1 MSNMMILVDSK
12 ETMHQPSI
20 PFLWLV
26 LLALGLASACGCRGD
41 ARASAAAGSGEF
53 ERLSLRYQGFAGQVT
68 FPELAADLGYL
79 APIELEYVGNTI
91 SGPQDIQTVVTR
103 DIDFGGAFNGAVIK
117 LMAAKAPIEAV
128 IGYYGV
134 DESTWS
140 GYYVLD
146 DSPIRSARD
155 FIGKKVSMN
164 TVGAHQEFVLR
175 EYLARGGLSADEIA
189 QVTLVVVPPVS
200 GEQALRQ
207 QQVDVAVLGS
217 ILREKAL
224 ERGGIRSVFSDYDLF
239 GVFTAGSYVLTK
251 DFLRDNPKTSRR
263 FVEATARAIEWARS
277 SPRAEVVARMEGII
291 NRRGRNEDVSATRYW
306 RSTGVAGQGGLIQDR
321 EFQLW
326 IDWLVKVGELAPNQ
340 LSPAELYTNELNP
353 FLKGPA

>member
-1 MSNMMILVDSK
+1 MTTMTMR
-12 ETMHQPSI
+12 ETMIDRSKHMFDLLRRG
-20 PFLWLV
+20 FL
-26 LLALGLASACGCRGD
+26 LLALLAALGCKGD
-41 ARASAAAGSGEF
+41 APASTAKGSAEF
-53 ERLSLRYQGFAGQVT
+53 ERPKLRYQGFAGQVT

-79 APIELEYVGNTI
+79 APIELDYVGNTI

-103 DIDFGGAFNGAVIK
+103 DIDFGGAFNGAVIN
-117 LMAAKAPIEAV
+117 LIAAKAPITAV
-128 IGYYGV
+128 VGYYGV
-134 DESTWS
+134 DENTWS

-155 FIGKKVSMN
+155 FIGKKVSVN

-175 EYLARGGLSADEIA
+175 EYLARAGLTKDEAA

-200 GEQALRQ
+200 AEQALRQ
-207 QQVDVAVLGS
+207 HQVDVAVLTS
-217 ILREKAL
+217 ILRDKAL
-224 ERGGIRSVFSDYDLF
+224 ERGKIRSVFSDHDLF
-239 GVFTAGSYVLTK
+239 GVFTAGSYVLTR

-277 SPRAEVVARMEGII
+277 TPRDLVIARMESII
-291 NRRGRNEDVSATRYW
+291 QRRGRNEDTSAIKYW

-321 EFQLW
+321 EFQVW
-326 IDWLVKVGELAPNQ
+326 IDWLVKDGQLQQNQIAPAQ
-340 LSPAELYTNELNP
+340 LYTNELNP